1 MKTIVYKC
9 EEYIHSSQVLH
20 IGIQIIQVGMR
31 DMHVDRLVIAY
42 KSPLNMKYMI
52 NPTTLLLPNTI
63 AVPESATRG
72 SK

>member
-1 MKTIVYKC
+1 MKNIVYNY

-20 IGIQIIQVGMR
+20 IGIQDIQVGMR

-42 KSPLNMKYMI
+42 KSPLNIKYMI
-52 NPTTLLLPNTI
+52 NPSTLLLPNTI

>member
-1 MKTIVYKC
+1 MKIIVYNY
-9 EEYIHSSQVLH
+9 EECVHSPQVLH
-20 IGIQIIQVGMR
+20 IGIQVIHVGMS
-31 DMHVDRLVIAY
+31 DMQVDRLVIAY
-42 KSPLNMKYMI
+42 KSPLHIKYMI